1 MSNYPNFET
10 KTFSDIYKS
19 SNGEAIWDFFNEPI
33 SIARMQAVSDVSKP
47 ALLAVENL
55 LIQKGLISERDAVS
69 DENKAQF
76 DRLKQ
81 MLGAMVRQA
90 MENNGYQL
98 HASNVKV
105 PNSKVFYSASS
116 YRCKSDT

>member
-1 MSNYPNFET
+1 ME
-10 KTFSDIYKS
+10 
-19 SNGEAIWDFFNEPI
+19 
-33 SIARMQAVSDVSKP
+33 AVSDVGKP
-47 ALLAVENL
+47 ALLAIEKGLV
-55 LIQKGLISERDAVS
+55 QKGLISERDKIS

-81 MLGAMVRQA
+81 MLGAMVRQVL
-90 MENNGYQL
+90 EGNGYQL